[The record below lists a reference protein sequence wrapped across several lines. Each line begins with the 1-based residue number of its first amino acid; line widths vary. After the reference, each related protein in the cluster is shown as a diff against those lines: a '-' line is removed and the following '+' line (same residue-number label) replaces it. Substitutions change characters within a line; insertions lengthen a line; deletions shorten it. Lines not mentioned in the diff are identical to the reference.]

1 MTEIW
6 ILKTAFS
13 DIALNFGYYWSLPK
27 DTSWPFVFVKSSV
40 VNVGFAVSDGM
51 IGVGLAA
58 GAAALLASGIAA
70 AVAGS
75 RSQKK

>member
-1 MTEIW
+1 M
-6 ILKTAFS
+6 
-13 DIALNFGYYWSLPK
+13 
-27 DTSWPFVFVKSSV
+27 FVKCSV

-70 AVAGS
+70 VVAGS